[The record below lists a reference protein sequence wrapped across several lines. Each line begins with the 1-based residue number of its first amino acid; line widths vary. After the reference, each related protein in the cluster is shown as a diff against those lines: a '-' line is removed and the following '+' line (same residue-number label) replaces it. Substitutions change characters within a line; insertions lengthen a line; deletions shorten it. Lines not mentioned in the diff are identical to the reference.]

1 MDCKRVVVLALVATA
16 CTEATTIPS
25 RLDGPFR
32 ADVLEAAE
40 GPFSHPVALVA
51 NSRSGLILPVDLARG
66 WLLSDANSTPF
77 LAADAIAAGANRAL
91 GDLVVHSPDGDAVD
105 VFVVDM
111 GSEELLQIPWI
122 SGVNGSQFERVEPT
136 LAGSVLFQDLDNS
149 GGNVRLLNL
158 QMERGAT
165 TTEDW
170 TLRFNG
176 QSWDVEGSA
185 AGRQSGEAFLGL
197 PYRSD
202 YDEVRFTLVGE
213 ATVGDELHFSTDTGI
228 QTHDLGGAIQEF
240 KKVLGTG
247 GLALLSLRDRFDQ
260 SGRLVFFDLNA
271 GQAIGDLPLPSGS
284 MPFRM
289 DIDAEGARAFVVDV
303 AQDVVHVIE
312 IDQVDPVL
320 SSVSTLALDFP
331 VSDVAF
337 ASGDSYAHL
346 FLARADRNEVVVWDL
361 NAGAQRDVNL
371 STPEA
376 DGIQLKAPVVGLA
389 TSVAEVYLPETTG
402 FGARYR
408 DRTVAIATFAGEL
421 WLAEASTGCFVQDE
435 VGPYAYTETG
445 GYFFDE
451 GQASNPDLEDANG
464 LGEKVEVSAC
474 GGVVRDEDWTV
485 TFDALVGTWRVEGS
499 LAGKQVNR
507 AVEEERYVSDNGA
520 VSFLIATG
528 TAMSTQGDQ
537 FKFTTRAG
545 VVVARGDTDSD
556 GQLEIQLEAPGR
568 PVAFSWQEPAKAD
581 EGWMAADPQ
590 VGLFWPIGNSDVA
603 LILDGASAETE
614 AVLD

>member
-122 SGVNGSQFERVEPT
+122 SGVNGNQFERVEPT

-149 GGNVRLLNL
+149 GGK
-158 QMERGAT
+158 
-165 TTEDW
+165 
-170 TLRFNG
+170 
-176 QSWDVEGSA
+176 
-185 AGRQSGEAFLGL
+185 
-197 PYRSD
+197 
-202 YDEVRFTLVGE
+202 VRFTLVGD

-320 SSVSTLALDFP
+320 SAVSTLALDFP

-371 STPEA
+371 STPQA